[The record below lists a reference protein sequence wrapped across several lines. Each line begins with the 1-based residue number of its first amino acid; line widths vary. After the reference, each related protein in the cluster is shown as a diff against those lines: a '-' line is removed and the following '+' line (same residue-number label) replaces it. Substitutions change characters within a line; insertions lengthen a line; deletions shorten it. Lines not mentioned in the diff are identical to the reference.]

1 MSGVPGG
8 TQATDMHGPSEAQ
21 PCRTSRCAAEL
32 QEDVAAMPWA
42 ALTKGECLLLAQALH
57 RLSRINAH
65 TRSAGEEDRRC

>member
-8 TQATDMHGPSEAQ
+8 AGTTDMNGASDPQSH
-21 PCRTSRCAAEL
+21 RTTGSA
-32 QEDVAAMPWA
+32 QEDASPLPWA

-65 TRSAGEEDRRC
+65 PSRAGEEDRP